1 MNDILNKTLPAK
13 LSPGDEIRIIAPS
26 GSLTRVRTD
35 VFDSALS
42 HLEDIGFRVTFSKN
56 CREMDRFSSSSVSSR
71 VEDLHEAFSDQNVR
85 AVMPCIGGFNVNQI
99 LPFID
104 YELIKSNPKILCG
117 YSDITALLCAVY
129 SRTGLVT
136 YHAPHLAAL
145 GFLREREYT
154 DRYFSDCLTGGSP
167 FSVLPSESAGSYT
180 VIQEGT
186 CEGEI
191 VGGNLCT
198 LNLLQGTPYMPDIRN
213 RVLFIEDD
221 NIMGDYFPYEFDRNL
236 QSLLQVPGGDSVR
249 GIVFGRFD
257 ESCKMTPEMIGA
269 IIRGKVN
276 PDIPVLS
283 GVDFGHVFPM
293 ISFPVGGRV
302 LLSASINEISL
313 QITEH

>member
-1 MNDILNKTLPAK
+1 MIPPK
-13 LSPGDEIRIIAPS
+13 LKKGDEIRIIAPS

-35 VFDSALS
+35 V
-42 HLEDIGFRVTFSKN
+42 LERSLAYLDENGFRVTYSTN
-56 CREMDRFSSSSVSSR
+56 CREMDSFSSSSVESR
-71 VEDLHEAFSDQNVR
+71 AADLHEAFADPDVK
-85 AVMPCIGGFNVNQI
+85 AVMACIGGFNVNQI
-99 LPFID
+99 LPYID
-104 YELIKSNPKILCG
+104 YDLIKANPKILCG
-117 YSDITALLCAVY
+117 YSDITALLNAVY
-129 SRTGLVT
+129 ARTGMVT

-154 DRYFSDCLTGGSP
+154 HRYLTACLMNEEP
-167 FSVLPSESAGSYT
+167 VPVVPSETAGSYT
-180 VIQEGT
+180 VLQEGF

-198 LNLLQGTPYMPDIRN
+198 LNLLQGTPYMPDLRD

-236 QSLLQVPGGDSVR
+236 QSLLQAGGAESVR

-257 ESCKMTPEMIGA
+257 ESCKLTEDTIRA
-269 IIRGKVN
+269 IIKGKV
-276 PDIPVLS
+276 PAGIPVVF
-283 GVDFGHVFPM
+283 GADFGHVFPM

-302 LLSASINEISL
+302 KLSANGDRIDL